1 MSGTMS
7 GVLDSTLLTVEEC
20 CGEEEFLRG
29 EEVTIE
35 TLEKEIFTSYQELG
49 DRFSEEFNW
58 DREDDEDI

>member
-1 MSGTMS
+1 MS
-7 GVLDSTLLTVEEC
+7 GVLDSTTLTVEEC

-49 DRFSEEFNW
+49 DRFSEEFDW
-58 DREDDEDI
+58 DREYDEYI